1 MSRPFYA
8 IVPAGGSGTRLWPLS
23 RQSNPKFLHPLPG
36 PRSMIQE
43 TVDRLLPACDT
54 SSIFVMTGASHAALV
69 ARQLPELHEEQ
80 IIIEPFAR
88 GSGPAIGLGVAL
100 AARQHPEAIVGSFA
114 ADHYVE
120 KPDVFIKT
128 LNAAIELAEQDYLVT
143 IGIEPRHPETGYGY
157 IRSSELLGTFADIP
171 GYRVAEFKEKPVLEV
186 AERYVASG
194 EYLWNASMFVWK
206 ANVFMEE
213 LRRLL
218 PDLAGAIDEIV
229 AAWDTPAREETLARV
244 WTGIEDVTIDHG
256 ILERSSRVAM
266 VPGSF
271 GWSDLGDW
279 HGVGTIIQ
287 ERNTLYPENV
297 VVNADVITVDATN
310 AVVFGS
316 GRQVA
321 IVGIDDVIV
330 VDTHDAVLVCRR
342 SHAQQTKEVVD
353 QLKAA
358 GATDL
363 I

>member
-1 MSRPFYA
+1 
-8 IVPAGGSGTRLWPLS
+8 
-23 RQSNPKFLHPLPG
+23 
-36 PRSMIQE
+36 MIQE
-43 TVDRLLPACDT
+43 TVDRLRPACDA
-54 SSIFVMTGASHAALV
+54 SSIFVMTGAAHASQV
-69 ARQLPELHEEQ
+69 ARQLPEISEEQ

-100 AARQHPEAIVGSFA
+100 AARLHPDAIVGSFA

-120 KPDVFIKT
+120 RPDVFIDT
-128 LNAAIELAEQDYLVT
+128 LNAAIALAEQDYLVT
-143 IGIEPRHPETGYGY
+143 IGIEPRYPETGYGY
-157 IRSSELLGTFADIP
+157 IRGSELLGTYSGIP
-171 GYRVAEFKEKPVLEV
+171 GYQVAEFKEKPVLEV

-206 ANVFMEE
+206 AQAFMEE

-218 PDLAGAIDEIV
+218 PELAAGIDEIV
-229 AAWDTPAREETLARV
+229 AAWDTPGREETLARV
-244 WTGIEDVTIDHG
+244 WAGIEDVTIDHG

-287 ERNTLYPENV
+287 QRNTLYPENV

-310 AVVFGS
+310 AVVFGN

-330 VDTHDAVLVCRR
+330 VDTHDAVLICRR
-342 SHAQQTKEVVD
+342 SDAQKTKEVVD
-353 QLKAA
+353 LLKKA
-358 GATDL
+358 GKTGL
-363 I
+363 L